1 MPLYGWSALQAIW
14 SIVVPF
20 LMDREL
26 SKVAPEAPGRYRA
39 LTNVIVSLIGI
50 TDEVITDAELFDW
63 YI

>member
-1 MPLYGWSALQAIW
+1 
-14 SIVVPF
+14 
-20 LMDREL
+20 MDREL

-50 TDEVITDAELFDW
+50 TDEVITEAELFDW